1 MLNTLL
7 AILLFSSMLIV
18 FKYMSRFSVNNLQ
31 AIVINYFVAGF
42 CGLMAVE
49 QHISLNQ
56 TLNADW
62 LMHAATIGVCFIT
75 VFNALALGTQKV
87 GLAVSTVA
95 NKMSLVVPI
104 LAGFII
110 YGETVE
116 WLKMLAVMLAIL
128 GIYFSSTNNGKI
140 SFSRNYI
147 PLILFIFLGQ
157 GFADVVFYDA
167 NLNEYSHSPHFF
179 PVLFV
184 TAGII
189 GMIAVFYT
197 LFFKSKKFELKSV
210 FWGVLLG
217 IPNYGTLYYMNLA
230 LAEAEHRSNVFAMV
244 SMGIIITSAVA
255 GLILFN
261 EKLSK
266 TNWIGL
272 LLAVLAIALLNLQF

>member
-1 MLNTLL
+1 
-7 AILLFSSMLIV
+7 
-18 FKYMSRFSVNNLQ
+18 MSRFSVNNLQ

-42 CGLMAVE
+42 CGIFAVE
-49 QHISLNQ
+49 QHISIEQ

-62 LMHAATIGVCFIT
+62 LLHAATIGICFIT

-110 YGETVE
+110 YGESVE
-116 WLKMLAVMLAIL
+116 WMKVLAVILAIL
-128 GIYFSSTNNGKI
+128 GIYFSSTNNGRI
-140 SFSRNYI
+140 SFSRKYI

-167 NLNEYSHSPHFF
+167 NLHEYSHNPHFF

-184 TAGII
+184 TAGVI
-189 GMIAVFYT
+189 GMIAVLYT
-197 LFFKSKKFELKSV
+197 LFFKSKKFELKSIL
-210 FWGVLLG
+210 WGVMLG

-230 LAEAEHRSNVFAMV
+230 LAEADHRSNVFAMV